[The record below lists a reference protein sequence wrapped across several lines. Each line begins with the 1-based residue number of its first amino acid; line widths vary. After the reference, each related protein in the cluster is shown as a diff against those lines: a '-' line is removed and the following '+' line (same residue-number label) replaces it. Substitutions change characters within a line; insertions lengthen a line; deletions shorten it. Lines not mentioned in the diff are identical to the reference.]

1 MDSFLVSKSEI
12 QSWAARITAA
22 AARPEAQGM
31 AMLIKPAALVAAAA
45 GRLDLIE
52 SWLLHIP
59 SDLIES
65 DPKLL
70 YWSGVSALMKRPSE
84 AQPQLERALE
94 LFSKDADR
102 NWMLLSW
109 AGIVDSIFFIY
120 RDLRE
125 LDPWIEWMTADCE
138 HTVELMPQLPKSL
151 VVSSMLFALAFRQ
164 PNHSRMPFWR
174 DLAERL
180 IESNPVSDIGARLAA
195 GLICDYT
202 WHGSLDAAEVVK
214 KRFTARASR
223 TNLSPLA
230 TLVGHMNEATL
241 QLHRGE
247 LEQCRAT
254 VDKGLEASVRYGIRT
269 WDGLLHCHAT
279 AASCSLGDIDRADQ
293 HLAAI
298 EQLFADNIP
307 VDEAYYRGMLFW
319 RAFVAGDHIGAVSRC
334 SDAIS
339 LADVKGVPYLQAVCR
354 IGAALVLFE
363 AGHRQRGRL
372 LLDDGLRIGREIAN
386 PLLAWIGGLF
396 QAHMAYACGE
406 DGPADAALETS
417 MLIGRDHSLVHAFFW
432 PRQIITRLIDRAL
445 ERGYSV
451 DYARRLIKVH
461 TLAPG
466 SVPARSDQWSFG
478 VRIYTFGE
486 PRIEYADGRI
496 EALSVQYKRQI
507 ELLAALIGRQG
518 RSTSL
523 RSVAIDV
530 YPNDDVEVLGSI
542 KRVLHSL
549 RARVGPIVVQRHASL
564 ELDFSKVWIDACS
577 FQRLR
582 HDSVS
587 AVKSESWLDQYY
599 HGHFMDRVE
608 NSEVVLGV
616 RRRFYDQAES
626 DLRIAHSRYQ
636 MASDNTAL
644 RQFEDRWRLLFP
656 DIFANH
662 CQ

>member
-1 MDSFLVSKSEI
+1 MDSFLVSKTEV
-12 QSWAARITAA
+12 QSWAARIAA
-22 AARPEAQGM
+22 AALRPEAQGM
-31 AMLIKPAALVAAAA
+31 AMLVKPAALVAAVA

-59 SDLIES
+59 PDLIES

-70 YWSGVSALMKRPSE
+70 YWSGVSILMKRPSE
-84 AQPQLERALE
+84 AQPYLERALA
-94 LFSKDADR
+94 LFSQHTDR

-109 AGIVDSIFFIY
+109 AGIVDSIFFLY
-120 RDLRE
+120 RDLGE
-125 LDPWIEWMTADCE
+125 LDPWIEWMTDDCARV
-138 HTVELMPQLPKSL
+138 VEQMPQLPRSL

-180 IESNPVSDIGARLAA
+180 IESNPVSDIGARLSA

-202 WHGSLDAAEVVK
+202 WHGNLDAAEVVH

-223 TNLSPLA
+223 TNLSPLS

-247 LEQCRAT
+247 LKQCR
-254 VDKGLEASVRYGIRT
+254 VSVEKGLEVSVRYDIRI
-269 WDGLLHCHAT
+269 WDGLLHCHAA
-279 AASCSLGDIDRADQ
+279 AASCSLGDTDQANQ

-307 VDEAYYRGMLFW
+307 VDEAYYRAMLFW
-319 RAFVAGDHIGAVSRC
+319 RAFVVGDHIGAVSRC

-339 LADVKGVPYLQAVCR
+339 LADIKGVPYLQAVCR

-372 LLDDGLRIGREIAN
+372 LLDEGLRIGREIAN

-396 QAHMAYACGE
+396 QAHMAYSAGE
-406 DGPADAALETS
+406 DVQADAALETS
-417 MLIGRDHSLVHAFFW
+417 MRIGRDHSLAHVFFW

-451 DYARRLIKVH
+451 DYARRLIKAH
-461 TLAPG
+461 SFTPG
-466 SVPARSDQWSFG
+466 SVPVRSDQWAFE

-496 EALSVQYKRQI
+496 EALSVQYQRQI

-587 AVKSESWLDQYY
+587 AAKTEAWLDQYY

-608 NSEVVLGV
+608 NSGVVLGV

-626 DLRIAHSRYQ
+626 ELRSAYARHQIASNS
-636 MASDNTAL
+636 MAL
-644 RQFEDRWRLLFP
+644 RQFDERWRLLFP
-656 DIFANH
+656 GIFANH
-662 CQ
+662 GQ